1 VTGWFGFKLP
11 DRVASRIAL
20 TIVLALLATQSVN
33 LLLFLAFRPP
43 PPQAFSGHWLTERV
57 EEAVAAVFAE
67 APGARLQHIEELN
80 RQPWLS
86 FAWSPDAPDLSEY
99 GAGPPFAA
107 LQSLLAEGL
116 QGHVRRIELTTVAP
130 RFPMGLFRKPRPML
144 VPDDGAESGFE
155 PAAAA
160 MAEQWVPG
168 FFRIAIQG
176 TDGSWLEIR
185 THGPG
190 EGWVPLLSL
199 ALWLLLTGIAVAGL
213 SLWAARAL
221 IRPMRRLADA
231 AAQLGTNLSA
241 PAVEAGGPMEMRVIG
256 HTFNEMQASLRR
268 FIEHRT
274 QMLAAISHDLRT
286 PLTRLRLRAD
296 FVVDA
301 GQRRKMLEDIAE
313 MELMLS
319 DTLAFASGE
328 ANAEAYRWID
338 LAALIASLCDDMIDL
353 GHDVSYRGPNRMAF
367 SCQPLAMR
375 RALANLIGNAVTHG
389 GNARLRLHDRDRAI
403 EILIEDDGPGIP
415 ADQLDQV
422 FQPFYRL
429 EESRNRRTGGSG
441 LGLAVVR
448 TIIRAHGGEV
458 SLRNAERG
466 GLVASVLL
474 PAVAEDRD
482 RRRSRSDRNPRA
494 IFR

>member
-1 VTGWFGFKLP
+1 VTGWVRFKLP

-20 TIVLALLATQSVN
+20 TIVLALLATQSVS
-33 LLLFLAFRPP
+33 LLLFLALRPP
-43 PPQAFSGHWLTERV
+43 PPQAFSGHWLAERV
-57 EEAVAAVFAE
+57 KEATEAVFSE
-67 APGARLQHIEELN
+67 PPDARPARIATLN
-80 RQPWLS
+80 DQPWLS
-86 FAWSPDAPDLSEY
+86 FDWSPRARLMGE
-99 GAGPPFAA
+99 GTGPPFGVM
-107 LQSLLAEGL
+107 QSLLAKEL
-116 QGHVRRIELTTVAP
+116 QGQAQVVEFGMAQP
-130 RFPMGLFRKPRPML
+130 RFPMSLFRRPRPML
-144 VPDDGAESGFE
+144 VPNENAERNLD
-155 PAAAA
+155 PMAAA
-160 MAEQWVPG
+160 AEQWVPG
-168 FFRIAIQG
+168 FFRIVVQG
-176 TDGSWLEIR
+176 KDGTWLEIR
-185 THGPG
+185 AHGQG
-190 EGWVPLLSL
+190 EGWRPLISL
-199 ALWLLLTGIAVAGL
+199 ALWLLLAGLVVAGL

-221 IRPMRRLADA
+221 IRPLRRLAEA
-231 AAQLGTNLSA
+231 ASQFSTNLAS
-241 PAVEAGGPMEMRVIG
+241 PAVEVNGPSEVRLIG
-256 HTFNEMQASLRR
+256 QTFNEMQASLRR

-296 FVVDA
+296 FVVDVE
-301 GQRRKMLEDIAE
+301 QRRKMLEDIAE

-319 DTLAFASGE
+319 DTLAFATEE

-389 GNARLRLHDRDRAI
+389 GNARVQLHDRDRAI

-415 ADQLDQV
+415 VDQLDQV

-429 EESRNRRTGGSG
+429 EESRNRQTGGSG

-482 RRRSRSDRNPRA
+482 RRRSR
-494 IFR
+494 